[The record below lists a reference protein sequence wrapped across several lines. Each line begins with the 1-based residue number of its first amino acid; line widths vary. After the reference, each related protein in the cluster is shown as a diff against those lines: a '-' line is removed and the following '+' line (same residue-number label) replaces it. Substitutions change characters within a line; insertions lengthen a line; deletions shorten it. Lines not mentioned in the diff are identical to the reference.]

1 MEERG
6 RLVRHAIDNTV
17 ERLDVASA
25 MRHAIDL
32 ASTAHPHPNPRVGAV
47 ILSPDGRVRSSGLHH
62 TPGERHAEVAAIAG
76 GVEPGDT
83 LVVTLE
89 PCSHHGRTPP
99 CTEAIIDAGFQRV
112 VVGAL
117 DPDARVSGRGIERL
131 RSAGIAVEVGLLASE
146 VEAADPGYFHH
157 RRTGRARVTLK
168 LATTLDG
175 QVAATDGTSRWI
187 TSPEARADA
196 HKLRSLSDAVLVGMG
211 TVIADDPS
219 LTVRIDGYDGPQ
231 PRAVV
236 LSGTRTLPETAS
248 IAGRD
253 PILYRSSGYVDV
265 DEVVRDLPDHGVL
278 SVLVEGGPRVAAS
291 FLDAHVVDEVVWY
304 IGAKLGGGV
313 GVPAIA
319 GTFATISDAIELA
332 VTGVTMIGPDVR
344 ITGYPTRNEATST
357 GRPTGSPC
365 SPES

>member
-6 RLVRHAIDNTV
+6 RFVRHAIDNTV
-17 ERLDVASA
+17 DRLDVESA

-32 ASTAHPHPNPRVGAV
+32 ASSAYPHPNPRVGAV
-47 ILSPDGRVRSSGLHH
+47 ILTPDGRVRSSGSHRA
-62 TPGERHAEVAAIAG
+62 PGERHAEVAAIAG

-89 PCSHHGRTPP
+89 PCTHHGRTPP
-99 CTEAIIDAGFQRV
+99 CTEAILDAGIGRV

-117 DPDARVSGRGIERL
+117 DPDSRVCGQGVDRL
-131 RSAGIAVEVGLLASE
+131 RAAGLAVDVGILAEE

-175 QVAATDGTSRWI
+175 QVAAADGTSQWI

-196 HKLRSLSDAVLVGMG
+196 HRLRALCDAVLVGMG

-219 LTVRIDGYDGPQ
+219 LTVRLADYDGPQ

-236 LSGTRTLPETAS
+236 LAGARPMPQTSV

-253 PILYRSSGYVDV
+253 PIIYRSSGSVDIA
-265 DEVVRDLPDHGVL
+265 DVVRDLPHHGVL
-278 SVLVEGGPRVAAS
+278 SVLVEGGPRVAAA
-291 FLDAHVVDEVVWY
+291 FLDARVVDEVVWY
-304 IGAKLGGGV
+304 VAAKLGGGV
-313 GVPAIA
+313 GIPAIE
-319 GTFATISDAIELA
+319 GTFASISDAIRLA
-332 VTGVTMIGPDVR
+332 VTDVTMVGTDVR
-344 ITGYPTRNEATST
+344 ITGHLDE
-357 GRPTGSPC
+357 
-365 SPES
+365 E